1 MVRRYGPFVFWVIGA
16 IIISAAFYT
25 ATTRLWKATEEAT
38 ALSLEKNV
46 VSSSIRE
53 IAEGNLIKFF
63 ATLSKLQRE
72 GQIEFAVIRHLGRDE
87 GVVFRTNGGAAPDES
102 IFHDFSCRS
111 RPKYFNAANGG
122 IGLVSI
128 LPAKF
133 SDGECDAL
141 AFTAD
146 MPEDLRRLKNRLIST
161 LTILVVTIL
170 AFFSFSTFAWH
181 RHVLHLEIQNR
192 RMQDERDAAIGRV
205 AAQVAH
211 DIRSPLAALEVA
223 AGDASQLP
231 EDKRLLIGSAIDRI
245 RDIANSL
252 LDRHRSHAA
261 GSGINAPQATS
272 AELAPQLLASL
283 IEPVASE
290 KRLQLLS
297 DSRIEI
303 ELTLDSSSDGIFSA
317 VPPAEFKR
325 LVSNLINNSVEA
337 FGSDRGVLTVSLR
350 ARNGRAIMEVR
361 DSGKGIPPDIL
372 AKLGHRGE
380 THGKPGGTGLGL
392 FHARTSV
399 EAWDGS
405 LAIESEVGKGTTV
418 TISLPLASPPTN
430 SGGELFDAVLID
442 DDALARATWGMTA
455 ERLGKRLRAF
465 ATVAEFFQAADA
477 IDRRTPVYVDSDLG
491 EGVRGEEESRRIKAL
506 GFAKIYMATGHP
518 ASSFSGHP
526 HLAGVVGKEPPWPG
540 AAGA

>member
-1 MVRRYGPFVFWVIGA
+1 MVRRYGPFLFWIIGA
-16 IIISAAFYT
+16 IIISASFYAAT
-25 ATTRLWKATEEAT
+25 ARLWKATEEAT

-46 VSSSIRE
+46 VSSSMRE

-72 GQIEFAVIRHLGRDE
+72 GQIKFAEIRHLGRDE
-87 GVVFRTNGGAAPDES
+87 GVVFKTSGIPAPDES
-102 IFHDFSCRS
+102 IFRDFNCHS
-111 RPKYFNAANGG
+111 RPRYFNTANGG

-141 AFTAD
+141 VLIAD
-146 MPEDLRRLKNRLIST
+146 MPEDLRSLKNRLIST

-223 AGDASQLP
+223 ASDASQLP

-252 LDRHRSHAA
+252 LDRHRSYAA
-261 GSGINAPQATS
+261 GSGMNGPQTTS
-272 AELAPQLLASL
+272 AELPPQLLSSL

-290 KRLQLLS
+290 KRLQLRS

-303 ELTLDSSSDGIFSA
+303 ELTFDSSSYGIFSA
-317 VPPAEFKR
+317 VQPAEFKR

-337 FGSDRGVLTVSLR
+337 FGSGRGVLTVSLR
-350 ARNGRAIMEVR
+350 ARDGRAVMEVR
-361 DSGKGIPPDIL
+361 DSGKGIPSDIL
-372 AKLGHRGE
+372 AKLGQRGE
-380 THGKPGGTGLGL
+380 THGKAGGTGLGL
-392 FHARTSV
+392 FHARTSA
-399 EAWDGS
+399 EAWGGS

-418 TISLPLASPPTN
+418 TVSLPLASAPADAR
-430 SGGELFDAVLID
+430 GELFDAVLID
-442 DDALARATWGMTA
+442 DDALARATWRMTA
-455 ERLGKRLRAF
+455 ERSGKRLRAF
-465 ATVAEFFQAADA
+465 ATAAEFFQAAGA
-477 IDRRTPVYVDSDLG
+477 IDRQTPVYVDSDLG
-491 EGVRGEEESRRIKAL
+491 EGVRGEEESRRIHEL

-518 ASSFSGHP
+518 PSAFSGHA
-526 HLAGVVGKEPPWPG
+526 HLAGVVGKKPPWD
-540 AAGA
+540 